1 MKIKNQFKNISVLG
15 KKVGLNF
22 NLQNKRTIRNL
33 STSDEFENELNEIKE
48 LVKRGIE
55 KRDEMN
61 KIDSEA
67 QTLSNKFIEK
77 YSEYKAII
85 GEYSSYVDKS
95 LTPQKLLHILEED
108 KEPYRIPHELKE
120 SISRWVHDSQI
131 IDPIVDKNVQLMEEY
146 GQLIE
151 RVELIEGAGASWADC
166 NMLLQDRYLIKDNLR
181 DLLYNA

>member
-1 MKIKNQFKNISVLG
+1 MKKNQFKNISVLG

-33 STSDEFENELNEIKE
+33 STCDEFEKELNEIKE
-48 LVKRGIE
+48 LEKRRIE

-77 YSEYKAII
+77 YSEYKPII

-95 LTPQKLLHILEED
+95 FTAKQLLFILSVEKD
-108 KEPYRIPHELKE
+108 RFISRHELKKR
-120 SISRWVHDSQI
+120 IKGWVHEGEI
-131 IDPIVDKNVQLMEEY
+131 IDPIVDKNVKLMEEY
-146 GQLIE
+146 GKYLDK
-151 RVELIEGAGASWADC
+151 VELIEGVQNSWAQC
-166 NMLLQDRYLIKDNLR
+166 NMLLQDRYLIKDKLENFLSI
-181 DLLYNA
+181 A